1 MKRIPRNVF
10 ILGLVSFFNDL
21 ASEMVYPIIPIFLT
35 SVLHASIP
43 VIGLIEGIAEGVAS
57 ISKYAFGAYSDYVR
71 RRKPFVVG
79 GYALSALSKLLIG
92 MASAWPLVLVA
103 RIMDRLGKG
112 LRTAPRDSLL
122 LENAT
127 PGNKGFIFGFH
138 RAFDSLGAVL
148 GPLVSL
154 VLLALLNE
162 DIRLT
167 FYVAFIPGLFAV
179 MLLLF
184 LLREKKKPDIQKKEM
199 VRIPFF
205 RLDRRLKIF
214 LLVSFIFSLANSSDA
229 FLLLHAKNLGLTT
242 TLVVLAYVLYNVF
255 QTVFATPL
263 GVLSDKI
270 GAATV
275 YSFGLLMFSLLYFLF
290 GFVREPVYLWVL
302 FPLYGLYIAAT
313 DGVSKSY
320 ISDFISKK
328 ESGTYFGA
336 YYTLTAI
343 GTFLASLIGGILW
356 SRIAPSATFYYG
368 SALSFAAFLVYVL
381 SVPRFRMRR
390 TLPS

>member
-1 MKRIPRNVF
+1 MKQIPKNVF

-21 ASEMVYPIIPIFLT
+21 ASEMIYPIIPIFLT
-35 SVLHASIP
+35 SVLNASIP

-57 ISKYAFGAYSDYVR
+57 ISKYVFGAYSDYVK

-79 GYALSALSKLLIG
+79 GYACSALSKLLIG
-92 MASAWPLVLVA
+92 FAFAWPLVLIA

-127 PGNKGFIFGFH
+127 SENKGFIFGFH

-148 GPLVSL
+148 GPLIALALL
-154 VLLALLNE
+154 VLLREN
-162 DIRLT
+162 IRLT
-167 FYVAFIPGLFAV
+167 FYIAFIPGIVAV
-179 MLLLF
+179 ALLLF
-184 LLREKKKPDIQKKEM
+184 LLHEKKKSAIRKREV
-199 VRIPFF
+199 VRISLS
-205 RLDRRLKIF
+205 RLNGRLKIF
-214 LLVSFIFSLANSSDA
+214 LLVSFLFSLGNSSDA
-229 FLLLHAKNLGLTT
+229 FLLLYAKNLGFTT

-263 GVLSDKI
+263 GVLADRI
-270 GAATV
+270 GAGRV
-275 YSFGLLMFSLLYFLF
+275 YSLGLLVFSLIYFFF
-290 GFVREPVYLWVL
+290 GFVRDPAYLWVL

-320 ISDFISKK
+320 ISDFISKN

-336 YYTLTAI
+336 YYTLTAV

-356 SRIAPSATFYYG
+356 SHIAPSATFYYG

-381 SVPRFRMRR
+381 SVPKINR